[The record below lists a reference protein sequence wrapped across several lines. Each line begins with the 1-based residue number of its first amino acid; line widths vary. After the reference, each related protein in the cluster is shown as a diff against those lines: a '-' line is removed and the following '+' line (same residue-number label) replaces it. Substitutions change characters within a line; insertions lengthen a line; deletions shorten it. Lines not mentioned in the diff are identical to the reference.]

1 MPTSAGAL
9 PPRVFLDTSYVI
21 ALLVPQDQHHA
32 TAAAV
37 SLQMIEA
44 RTQLVT
50 TQAVLVEIGNALSRQ
65 RYRATCLQTLRT
77 LRTDPATEI
86 VPLSDTLFGRAL
98 DLYEAR
104 PDREWG
110 LADCMSFVVMED
122 LGLTDALTTDR
133 HFEQAGYRALLRST
147 Q

>member
-1 MPTSAGAL
+1 MPESAGAL

-37 SLQMIEA
+37 SRRMIEA

-50 TQAVLVEIGNALSRQ
+50 TQAVLVEIGNALAKQ
-65 RYRATCLQTLRT
+65 RYRAACLQTLRT
-77 LRTDPATEI
+77 LQTDPATEI
-86 VPLSDTLFGRAL
+86 VPLSDDLYGRAL
-98 DLYEAR
+98 DLYESR

-110 LADCMSFVVMED
+110 LADCISFVVMED
-122 LGLTDALTTDR
+122 LGLTEGIR
-133 HFEQAGYRALLRST
+133 RRRSAPS
-147 Q
+147 

>member
-1 MPTSAGAL
+1 MPTLPGTL

-37 SLQMIEA
+37 SRQMIEA

-50 TQAVLVEIGNALSRQ
+50 TQAVLVEIGNALARQ
-65 RYRATCLQTLRT
+65 RYRAACLQTLRA
-77 LRTDPATEI
+77 LQTDPATEI
-86 VPLSDTLFGRAL
+86 VPLSEDLFGRAL
-98 DLYEAR
+98 DLYESR

-133 HFEQAGYRALLRST
+133 HFEQAGYRALLRT
-147 Q
+147 T